1 MFFYMYLRL
10 GCNFNWL
17 SLLYYTNGGAAI
29 LLIPGACGIMDN
41 MKRRLSVLA
50 VVMAMFTLGLSAGIF
65 SGYDFSYNSTGTSDS
80 LFAFQSDKF
89 GLDYTGYG
97 YLGDMTSGLY
107 LRLGFQVP
115 FATFQ
120 TLFAGDDKPQT
131 APPPSP
137 GPSGGA
143 NDGSITSGSGN
154 NVLQEEI
161 PDVPRFTT
169 FQVLASIGPS
179 FRKFVSPDL
188 SWYMGLG
195 ITLNQIRSNTSNRDG
210 ETLKL
215 DNNVSLDIDFGYRV
229 ALHEHMTMRIGAFV
243 TRPLFRLG
251 VTTFLGKDE
260 GEIDKGDGA
269 DQYVEQ
275 KVDDD
280 MSGKPVYDFQ
290 QTIFTPI
297 GQKSGVNFSGYI
309 ALGYTYA
316 SFQTEN
322 QYRYTITSPEYGTGI
337 YELM

>member
-1 MFFYMYLRL
+1 M
-10 GCNFNWL
+10 
-17 SLLYYTNGGAAI
+17 
-29 LLIPGACGIMDN
+29 LISGSCGIMRT
-41 MKRRLSVLA
+41 MKRRLVILA
-50 VVMAMFTLGLSAGIF
+50 AVMAMFTLQLSAGIF

-80 LFAFQSDKF
+80 LFAFQSDRF

-131 APPPSP
+131 APPPASA
-137 GPSGGA
+137 PSGGA
-143 NDGSITSGSGN
+143 IDGSITSGSGSSA
-154 NVLQEEI
+154 LQEEI

-169 FQVLASIGPS
+169 FQVLISLGPS

-195 ITLNQIRSNTSNRDG
+195 ITLNQIRSNTRNRDG

-215 DNNVSLDIDFGYRV
+215 DNNVSLDLDFGYRV
-229 ALHEHMTMRIGAFV
+229 ALHEHMTMRIGAYV

-260 GEIDKGDGA
+260 GEIEKGEDG
-269 DQYVEQ
+269 DRYVEL
-275 KVDDD
+275 KDEDDR
-280 MSGKPVYDFQ
+280 SGKPVYDFQ

-322 QYRYTITSPEYGTGI
+322 QYRYTITSPEYGTGT